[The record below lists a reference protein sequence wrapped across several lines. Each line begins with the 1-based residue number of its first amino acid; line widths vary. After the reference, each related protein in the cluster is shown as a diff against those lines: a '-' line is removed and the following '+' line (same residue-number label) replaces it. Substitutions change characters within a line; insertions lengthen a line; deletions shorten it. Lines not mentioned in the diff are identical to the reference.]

1 MRKQA
6 RDRGVDVEILRQK
19 GSHMR
24 VRVGDC
30 ETTVQMHKGRDI
42 PRGTLR
48 AIQEQTEHCLGRK
61 WLL

>member
-1 MRKQA
+1 MRRQA
-6 RDRGVDVEILRQK
+6 RDRGVEVAIVRQK

-24 VRVGDC
+24 VKVGDC
-30 ETTVQMHKGRDI
+30 ETTAQTHKGRDI

-48 AIQEQTEHCLGRK
+48 AIQNQTEHCLGRG